1 MYDEIGEKLEQNGF
15 RRWNTNE
22 FCRVNGEFVDWNT
35 TLNSMNETP
44 APVSPV
50 NTVWGM
56 PPFRCWIDT
65 SQCMPV
71 TNRAWETFCFLRPS
85 IAYFSD
91 IDFWKPLCAQK
102 ITQSR
107 NLSIRRLVLLAFRI
121 LYFCLLK
128 ETLLAKLTSSMDKS
142 LICNSLENNI

>member
-1 MYDEIGEKLEQNGF
+1 MDFEDGIQIN
-15 RRWNTNE
+15 
-22 FCRVNGEFVDWNT
+22 FVEWMGQDWNT
-35 TLNSMNETP
+35 TLNSVNETP

-65 SQCMPV
+65 SQCTPV

-85 IAYFSD
+85 ITYFSD

-102 ITQSR
+102 ISQSR
-107 NLSIRRLVLLAFRI
+107 NLSIRRLVPLSSESYTFD
-121 LYFCLLK
+121 FS
-128 ETLLAKLTSSMDKS
+128 EKLFSPNW
-142 LICNSLENNI
+142 LQVWINR